1 MTLSASDRGERARL
15 RRNCVIAECLR
26 HIGGLAPSVDA
37 AGRLGQSLAY
47 RKGGTNGEGKGRH
60 FPLGGYRDLAEQW
73 RQANLQG
80 CPREVRLLLAAPH
93 CSDLDFV
100 NSLPTVASQLD
111 ALGLCSSSC
120 LVALRDYY
128 QNRDRWFEAIADHHS
143 IPLRTPTGMT
153 KEEAVKALPIRL
165 VHGGNYGE

>member
-1 MTLSASDRGERARL
+1 MTEL
-15 RRNCVIAECLR
+15 
-26 HIGGLAPSVDA
+26 
-37 AGRLGQSLAY
+37 
-47 RKGGTNGEGKGRH
+47 NGEGKGRH

-100 NSLPTVASQLD
+100 NSLPTVGSQLD

-120 LVALRDYY
+120 LAALRDYCL
-128 QNRDRWFEAIADHHS
+128 NRNRWFEDIANHHS
-143 IPLRTPTGMT
+143 IPPCTPTGMT

-165 VHGGNYGE
+165 VHGGNYGEWAKDAGVADAGASNGAGLRCITELCRQTRRQTRTTVDHGH